1 MKISNNDVIIIP
13 AEKIEETETAVVI
26 TYQGKRTI
34 INNAAVMSDSFK
46 SGNIVFAKICNTRLS
61 VIALPI
67 YSDEKHD
74 CSIADNPVGDSVR
87 SFTIE
92 EFVDIYLNSLEVRTA
107 ISDGK
112 YAFYRDNLIPSNW
125 TMLNSEGLNTALK
138 KIEDM
143 PILSKKRINDRIIY
157 QIDDFAS
164 KIPVFTSRNVDEI
177 MENYSFTKSSSD
189 TVGTFL
195 GFLMKQKGII
205 SARLFD
211 MTGIDKST
219 ISEYLNDKRSQ
230 QKNYLVAISIA
241 LRLLPKQSTYLLSL
255 ADISIGKNGDEN
267 KLYQLF
273 LDSCAFNE
281 EITVYK
287 CNEILISKGLPPLT
301 NLRVAN

>member
-46 SGNIVFAKICNTRLS
+46 SGNIVFAKICNTRLG

-67 YSDEKHD
+67 YSDEKYD
-74 CSIADNPVGDSVR
+74 YSIADNPVGDSVR

-112 YAFYRDNLIPSNW
+112 YAFYRDNLIPSSW

-138 KIEDM
+138 KIEDT

-164 KIPVFTSRNVDEI
+164 KIPIFTSRNVDEI
-177 MENYSFTKSSSD
+177 MENYSFTKSNSD

-281 EITVYK
+281 EITVSR
-287 CNEILISKGLPPLT
+287 CNEILISKGFPPLT
-301 NLRVAN
+301 NLLVSK

>member
-1 MKISNNDVIIIP
+1 MKISNHDVIIIP

-46 SGNIVFAKICNTRLS
+46 SGNIVFAKICNTRLG
-61 VIALPI
+61 VITLPI

-74 CSIADNPVGDSVR
+74 YSIADNPVGDSVR

-112 YAFYRDNLIPSNW
+112 YAFYRDNLIPSSW

-143 PILSKKRINDRIIY
+143 PILLKKRINDRIIY

-281 EITVYK
+281 EITVSR
-287 CNEILISKGLPPLT
+287 CNEILISKGFPPLT
-301 NLRVAN
+301 NLLISK